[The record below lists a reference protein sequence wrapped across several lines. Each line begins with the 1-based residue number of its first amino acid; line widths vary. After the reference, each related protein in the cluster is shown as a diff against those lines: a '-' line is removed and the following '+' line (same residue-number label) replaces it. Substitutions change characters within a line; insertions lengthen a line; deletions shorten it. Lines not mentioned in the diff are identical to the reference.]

1 MSLDRKPL
9 RPAVQAAIDL
19 SSGAIG
25 GVACVYTGQPFDTVK
40 VKMQTFPTMY
50 RNALDCVLKT
60 YRDRGVRAFYQ
71 GTTPALMA
79 HISEN
84 ATLFLS
90 YGFCQRVVRNL
101 SGMDSKADL
110 SDLQKA
116 VSGSFASVFASL
128 AICPTELVKCRL
140 QAMHEMKTSGK
151 LAEGHPSTVWAV
163 IKGVLKTDGPLGM
176 YQGLSSTLMR
186 EMPGYFFFFGGYEL
200 GRTFFTRAG
209 HSKDELGPVPLMV
222 SGGFGGA
229 CLWIAVYPIDCVK
242 SRIQVLSMTGQ
253 QAGFFSTFR
262 NIFMTEGI
270 KAIYS
275 GLTPTMIRAFPANG
289 ALFLAY
295 ELSRRAMMK
304 HMSD

>member
-1 MSLDRKPL
+1 MPQEKKVLQPSL
-9 RPAVQAAIDL
+9 QGAIDL
-19 SSGAIG
+19 TAGASG

-40 VKMQTFPTMY
+40 VKMQTFPNMY
-50 RNALDCVLKT
+50 RNVLDCAVKT
-60 YRDRGVRAFYQ
+60 YKERGIRGFYQ

-84 ATLFLS
+84 AVLFLS
-90 YGFCQRVVRNL
+90 YGFCQRVVRSL
-101 SGMDSKADL
+101 SGLDSKA
-110 SDLQKA
+110 
-116 VSGSFASVFASL
+116 
-128 AICPTELVKCRL
+128 EL
-140 QAMHEMKTSGK
+140 
-151 LAEGHPSTVWAV
+151 STVWAV
-163 IKGVLKTDGPLGM
+163 IKNVLKTDGPLGL
-176 YQGLSSTLMR
+176 YQGLTSTLMR

-200 GRTFFTRAG
+200 SRTIFTRG
-209 HSKDELGPVPLMV
+209 GRSKDDLGPIPLMV

-242 SRIQVLSMTGQ
+242 SRIQVLSMAGQ

-262 NIFMTEGI
+262 NIFMKEGL

-295 ELSRRAMMK
+295 ELSRKAMMDY
-304 HMSD
+304 MSD

>member
-1 MSLDRKPL
+1 MSLEKPTL
-9 RPAVQAAIDL
+9 QPVVQAAIDL
-19 SSGAIG
+19 TSGALG
-25 GVACVYTGQPFDTVK
+25 GVACVYSGQPFDTVK
-40 VKMQTFPTMY
+40 VKMQTFAYMY
-50 RNALDCVLKT
+50 KNVLDCTVKT
-60 YRDRGVRAFYQ
+60 YKEHGVRGFYQ

-84 ATLFLS
+84 AVLFLS
-90 YGFCQRVVRNL
+90 YGFCQKVVRGL
-101 SGMDSKADL
+101 SGMDSKAEL
-110 SDLQKA
+110 SDIQKA
-116 VSGSFASVFASL
+116 TSGSLASVFASL

-151 LAEGHPSTVWAV
+151 LTEGHPSTVWAV
-163 IKGVLKTDGPLGM
+163 IKNILKTDGPLGM
-176 YQGLSSTLMR
+176 YQGLTSTLMR

-200 GRTFFTRAG
+200 SRTLFTRAG
-209 HSKDELGPVPLMV
+209 QTKDDLGPIPLMV

-242 SRIQVLSMTGQ
+242 SRIQVLSMAGH
-253 QAGFFSTFR
+253 QAGFFNTFSSILR
-262 NIFMTEGI
+262 KEGI

-295 ELSRRAMMK
+295 ELSRRAMMDY
-304 HMSD
+304 MRN

>member
-1 MSLDRKPL
+1 
-9 RPAVQAAIDL
+9 
-19 SSGAIG
+19 
-25 GVACVYTGQPFDTVK
+25 
-40 VKMQTFPTMY
+40 MQTFSYMY
-50 RNALDCVLKT
+50 KNVLDCVVKT
-60 YRDRGVRAFYQ
+60 YKERGIRGYYQ

-84 ATLFLS
+84 AVLFLS
-90 YGFCQRVVRNL
+90 YGLCQRIVRNL
-101 SGMDSKADL
+101 SGMDSKAEL
-110 SDLQKA
+110 SDIQKA
-116 VSGSFASVFASL
+116 ASGSFASVFASL

-140 QAMHEMKTSGK
+140 QAMHEMKSSGK
-151 LAEGHPSTVWAV
+151 LDKGHPSTVWAV
-163 IKGVLKTDGPLGM
+163 IKNVLKTDGPLGM

-200 GRTFFTRAG
+200 SRTLFTTEG
-209 HSKDELGPVPLMV
+209 QSKDDLGVIPLMV

-242 SRIQVLSMTGQ
+242 SRIQVLSMAGQ
-253 QAGFFSTFR
+253 QTGFFTTFR
-262 NIFMTEGI
+262 KILIKEGF

-295 ELSRRAMMK
+295 ELSRKAMMDY
-304 HMSD
+304 MSD